1 MEQRPARPRATVSA
15 TGGGARRPARS
26 VKIVITGPFGAG
38 KTSLINAISEISVL
52 STERRVSDGTAAIKG
67 QTTVA
72 MDFGRITVDRDLVLY
87 LFGTPGQQRFD
98 FMWEI
103 LAEGMLGFIV
113 LVDAAR
119 ADSLAEAG
127 QILAFFRDVATV
139 PYVVG
144 VNKVDGDG
152 DGADAVAQVRAH
164 LGIDGRVRVVA
175 CDALDKE
182 SVKALLVELL
192 YAALAEVDRGEP
204 AAV

>member
-1 MEQRPARPRATVSA
+1 MDQRPARLQATVTA
-15 TGGGARRPARS
+15 TAGGAKRPAQS

-38 KTSLINAISEISVL
+38 KTSLISTISEISVL
-52 STERRVSDGTAAIKG
+52 ATERKVSDGTAAIKG

-72 MDFGRITVDRDLVLY
+72 MDFGRITIDRELVLY
-87 LFGTPGQQRFD
+87 LFGTPGQKRFD

-113 LVDAAR
+113 LVDASR
-119 ADSLAEAG
+119 AESLEEAEG
-127 QILAFFRDVATV
+127 ILAFFRDVARV

-144 VNKVDGDG
+144 VNKVAD
-152 DGADAVAQVRAH
+152 DGADAVAQVRTH
-164 LGIDGRVRVVA
+164 LGIEPGVRVVA

-182 SVKALLVELL
+182 SVKGLLVELL
-192 YAALAEVDRGEP
+192 YAALAEVDRQEP